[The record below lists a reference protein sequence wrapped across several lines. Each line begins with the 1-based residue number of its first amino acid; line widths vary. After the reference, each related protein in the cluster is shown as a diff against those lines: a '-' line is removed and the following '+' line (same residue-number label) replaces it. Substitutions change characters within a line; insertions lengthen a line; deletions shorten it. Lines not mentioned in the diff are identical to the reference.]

1 MPDGPRYEDDFY
13 AWTQHQAEV
22 LRTMPV
28 SDNRF
33 DREHVAEEIE
43 DLGKSERD
51 AVRSQIR
58 RIIEHLLKLAYSP
71 AEQPR
76 FDWMDTIDDARET
89 LADKLTPTLAPRC
102 RRRLWTSYTQRG
114 GDVQRAGFAGTGN
127 PMRPTPCPPACPYS
141 LDEICREDWYPDP
154 ARRKAMTR
162 DFVGYGAEPP
172 HAQWPGDARIAV
184 NFVINF
190 EEGSELSYPAG
201 DGVSEGGL
209 TEMLGADLGVTGR
222 DLAAESMFEYGARV
236 GFWRLHRIFT
246 RFALPVT
253 IFGCARAFEAN
264 PPAAAAIA
272 ASDWDICSHGYRWIN
287 HPGLSEAEERKQIAE
302 AVELI
307 RQTTGKTPA
316 GWYCRYAPSEN
327 TRRLLVEHGGFLYDS
342 DTYNDELPYWVR
354 VNDRPHLVVP
364 YSLTT
369 NDSKFGRGVFGSGED
384 FFAFLRDSFD
394 LLYEEGA
401 ERPRMMSVGLH
412 MRLTGHPG
420 RAKALIRF
428 IEYILGHP
436 QVWVCRREDIA
447 RHWMARFPAPA

>member
-1 MPDGPRYEDDFY
+1 MPDRPRYDDDFY
-13 AWTQHQAEV
+13 AWTQHQAAV
-22 LRTMPV
+22 LRSMPV
-28 SDNRF
+28 TDNRF

-58 RIIEHLLKLAYSP
+58 RVIEHLLKLAHSP
-71 AEQPR
+71 AELPR
-76 FDWMDTIDDARET
+76 FDWIETVLDARQT
-89 LADKLTPTLAPRC
+89 LSDKMSATLRRDAEATLEKLYADGRKRAA
-102 RRRLWTSYTQRG
+102 TSLHEW
-114 GDVQRAGFAGTGN
+114 RAGS
-127 PMRPTPCPPACPYS
+127 RRWPAARLS
-141 LDEICREDWYPDP
+141 LF
-154 ARRKAMTR
+154 ARRHLPRGFVPRTPRSTAMTR
-162 DFVGYGAEPP
+162 DFVGYGGEPP
-172 HAQWPGDARIAV
+172 HAGWPGDARIAV

-209 TEMLGADLGVTGR
+209 TEMLGSDLGVRGR
-222 DLAAESMFEYGARV
+222 DLAAESMFEYGARA

-246 RFALPVT
+246 RFQVPVT

-264 PPAAAAIA
+264 PPAAAAIVA
-272 ASDWDICSHGYRWIN
+272 ADWDICSHGYRWTN
-287 HPGLSEAEERKQIAE
+287 HPGLPEDEERRQIAA

-307 RQTTGKTPA
+307 RNTTGKTPL

-342 DTYNDELPYWVR
+342 DTYNDELPYWVK
-354 VNDRPHLVVP
+354 VGDKPHLVVP

-369 NDSKFGRGVFGSGED
+369 NDSKFGRGVFGSGDD

-394 LLYEEGA
+394 VLYEEGA
-401 ERPRMMSVGLH
+401 DRPRMMSVGLH

-428 IEYILGHP
+428 IEYLRSHER
-436 QVWVCRREDIA
+436 VWICRREDIA
-447 RHWMARFPAPA
+447 RHWISHFPPPV